1 MEKRYYIRKYIDATR
16 HKHTIIKL
24 KLLGSKG
31 ARDYPMTKICVNDKS
46 YFHDKVVEEQ
56 IIEFTV
62 NELQTENILSIEM
75 TDKSPKDTEVK
86 NSKIVSDKK
95 LQICEIKI
103 DDVNIRTYIFTG
115 KQKPRYHYNN
125 QGPEEVI
132 SEHLFFQG
140 KWELYYENPA
150 RQFFANLVGSKQ
162 AINSSSKQA
171 VKNKYLTKLQNLWTQ
186 HL

>member
-86 NSKIVSDKK
+86 NSKIISENVRFTLEIPMINEDLTPFLLTVP
-95 LQICEIKI
+95 LQLLAYHVASLKNLDI
-103 DDVNIRTYIFTG
+103 D
-115 KQKPRYHYNN
+115 KPR
-125 QGPEEVI
+125 
-132 SEHLFFQG
+132 
-140 KWELYYENPA
+140 
-150 RQFFANLVGSKQ
+150 NLAKSVT
-162 AINSSSKQA
+162 
-171 VKNKYLTKLQNLWTQ
+171 VE
-186 HL
+186 

>member
-46 YFHDKVVEEQ
+46 YFHDQVVEEQ

-103 DDVNIRTYIFTG
+103 DGVNIRTYIFTG
-115 KQKPRYHYNN
+115 KQKPIYHYNN
-125 QGPEEVI
+125 QGPEEVV